1 MIDFQ
6 SYELYN
12 KLIGFFIVERS
23 IMDLN
28 YKALINEVDEEIK
41 DIEYNINNF
50 TATLDELHEILR
62 DFNVKVIDYKLT
74 QQKIEN
80 TITSRNKYIARLS
93 EALKIKHIIEKYK
106 E

>member
-1 MIDFQ
+1 
-6 SYELYN
+6 
-12 KLIGFFIVERS
+12 
-23 IMDLN
+23 MD
-28 YKALINEVDEEIK
+28 YKTLINEVDEEIK
-41 DIEYNINNF
+41 DIEYNINAL
-50 TATLDELHEILR
+50 TGTLDELHEILR

-80 TITSRNKYIARLS
+80 TTTSRSKYIARLS

>member
-1 MIDFQ
+1 
-6 SYELYN
+6 
-12 KLIGFFIVERS
+12 
-23 IMDLN
+23 MD
-28 YKALINEVDEEIK
+28 YKTLINEVDEEIK
-41 DIEYNINNF
+41 DIEYNINAL
-50 TATLDELHEILR
+50 TGTLDELHEILR

-80 TITSRNKYIARLS
+80 TTTRRNKYIARLS

>member
-1 MIDFQ
+1 M
-6 SYELYN
+6 
-12 KLIGFFIVERS
+12 
-23 IMDLN
+23 N
-28 YKALINEVDEEIK
+28 YQTLINEVDEEIK
-41 DIEYNINNF
+41 DIEHNIN
-50 TATLDELHEILR
+50 TLTGTLDELHEILR

-80 TITSRNKYIARLS
+80 TTTSRNKYIARLS

>member
-1 MIDFQ
+1 M
-6 SYELYN
+6 N
-12 KLIGFFIVERS
+12 
-23 IMDLN
+23 LN

-74 QQKIEN
+74 HQKIEN
-80 TITSRNKYIARLS
+80 IITSRNKYIARLS

>member
-1 MIDFQ
+1 MD
-6 SYELYN
+6 YK
-12 KLIGFFIVERS
+12 KLF
-23 IMDLN
+23 
-28 YKALINEVDEEIK
+28 NEVDEEIK
-41 DIEYNINNF
+41 DLEYNINNL

-80 TITSRNKYIARLS
+80 VTANRNKYIARLS

>member
-1 MIDFQ
+1 
-6 SYELYN
+6 
-12 KLIGFFIVERS
+12 
-23 IMDLN
+23 MD
-28 YKALINEVDEEIK
+28 YKTLINEVDEEIK
-41 DIEYNINNF
+41 DIEYNINAL
-50 TATLDELHEILR
+50 TGTLDELYEILR

-80 TITSRNKYIARLS
+80 VTANRNKYIARLS

>member
-1 MIDFQ
+1 M

-12 KLIGFFIVERS
+12 KLIGLFYRKEH
-23 IMDLN
+23 IMD
-28 YKALINEVDEEIK
+28 YKKLFNEVDEEIK
-41 DIEYNINNF
+41 DLEYNINNL

-80 TITSRNKYIARLS
+80 AIANRNKYIARLS

>member
-12 KLIGFFIVERS
+12 MLIGFFLIVERS
-23 IMDLN
+23 SMD
-28 YKALINEVDEEIK
+28 YKTLINEVDEEIK
-41 DIEYNINNF
+41 DIEYNINAL
-50 TATLDELHEILR
+50 TGTLDELYEILR

-80 TITSRNKYIARLS
+80 TTTSRNKYIARLS

>member
-1 MIDFQ
+1 
-6 SYELYN
+6 
-12 KLIGFFIVERS
+12 
-23 IMDLN
+23 MD
-28 YKALINEVDEEIK
+28 YKKLINEVDEEIK
-41 DIEYNINNF
+41 DVEYNINIL
-50 TATLDELHEILR
+50 TGTLDELYEILR

-80 TITSRNKYIARLS
+80 TIASRNKYIARLS